1 MTGCVIFQAIAPS
14 MKPTLTQLGGLR
26 GFAGCVSKDSS
37 LKRRKYVQQGQTD
50 LLYANDKD
58 LIQSR
63 RI

>member
-1 MTGCVIFQAIAPS
+1 

-26 GFAGCVSKDSS
+26 GFAGCVNKDSS
-37 LKRRKYVQQGQTD
+37 LKWRSYVQQGQTD